1 MGHDLEELRNKLF
14 APPKERDR
22 YLNDDS
28 KKQAILALV
37 ADGMSIGRAFNKLGL
52 GRATLRQFQ
61 EKDPEF
67 VQLLEDAYNQGTD
80 YLEDLALERAH
91 ESDSVLIKLL
101 ESRRPEKFSNKRQV
115 GPSVKVEIKTFSNGN
130 STSVSVGTETL
141 PDERVESVRSGGQ
154 EVLPPMA
161 SSSGKG

>member
-1 MGHDLEELRNKLF
+1 MGHDLDELKNKLF
-14 APPKERDR
+14 APPTERDR
-22 YLNDDS
+22 YLNDDA

-37 ADGMSIGRAFNKLGL
+37 ADGMSPGRAANKMGW
-52 GRATLRQFQ
+52 GRATLRTLEQT
-61 EKDPEF
+61 DPEF
-67 VQLLEDAYNQGTD
+67 IQQLNDAYQQGTD

-115 GPSVKVEIKTFSNGN
+115 GAAVKVEIRTFTNGN

-141 PDERVESVRSGGQ
+141 SDERVEGVRGRGQ

-161 SSSGKG
+161 SSSGEG